1 MITKGVGTE
10 SIFILQEGKQVN
22 AMINTMVCLNY
33 LQSLYCRFISVT
45 TATMIDYYY
54 NKQLEN
60 QLRKAVLDKMYR
72 PMFVIRRNIVTLAI
86 YLQCDLFNYL
96 IYQMRKIKGKYTT
109 EFEKEIEENLRWK
122 RFFMF

>member
-1 MITKGVGTE
+1 M
-10 SIFILQEGKQVN
+10 
-22 AMINTMVCLNY
+22 
-33 LQSLYCRFISVT
+33 T

-96 IYQMRKIKGKYTT
+96 IYQIRKIKGKYTT